1 MANNTFPN
9 TKKLSEGETKSL
21 SDLKNETDVYVP
33 AFKTGEANYKVPV
46 SDFGRASSGGGS
58 KVIITDYSL
67 NDVYI
72 VNSPDYYEGIPSL
85 YNPGTGLFSDYIKSM
100 VIQNT
105 YGEHIGEFTKNCARV
120 TVNRGDGFMTPTE
133 DCDGF
138 QTKFWQ
144 NYPPGLFKF
153 KGATELEIYR
163 WHAIFAAKTGW
174 PERLTEEN
182 IAWFFHNDTLYID
195 MNDLDEGIIYT
206 IKVHT
211 MILPF
216 KEETGHTYQG
226 TNMFKQAT
234 NDSLYR
240 FRVIFSIPT
249 SSTGTTLHY
258 PSYWGDECDQY
269 AATGPNVAICQHELT
284 TPNKPYPG
292 SVEFCKYQEAANG
305 ELVFVKLDDKIY
317 IMSY

>member
-1 MANNTFPN
+1 MTTYPN
-9 TKKLSEGETKSL
+9 ARKLSDEATKSL
-21 SDLKNETDVYVP
+21 SDLKNETDAYIP
-33 AFKTGEANYKVPV
+33 AFKAGVENYKVPV
-46 SDFGRASSGGGS
+46 SDFGKAGSGVGS

-72 VNSPDYYEGIPSL
+72 VNEPGYYEGIPGI
-85 YNPGTGLFSDYIKSM
+85 YNTETHLFSDYAKSM
-100 VIQNT
+100 VLQNT
-105 YGEHIGEFTKNCARV
+105 FGEHIGEFTKNCARV

-138 QTKFWQ
+138 EIKFWQ

-163 WHAIFAAKTGW
+163 WHAIFGSKDNW

-182 IAWFFHNDTLYID
+182 IAWFFHNDSLYID

-211 MILPF
+211 MILPIQ
-216 KEETGHTYQG
+216 EISAHTYQG
-226 TNMFKQAT
+226 TKMFKQAT

-240 FRVIFSIPT
+240 FKIYFSIPT
-249 SSTGTTLHY
+249 STYTMLHY
-258 PSYWGDECDQY
+258 PSYWGDDCDQY
-269 AATGPNVAICQHELT
+269 TAAGPSIAICQHELT

-305 ELVFVKLDDKIY
+305 ELVFVKLNNKIY